1 MKKLLALLLAVILCF
16 ALVACGGKGEN
27 EKLTVE
33 SIAGTYE
40 SRLWFLDASVTL
52 SSNTT
57 YDSTIY
63 GQKGTFTFSNN
74 QIDLTPKVLV
84 SAPLMNVNSECIYDV
99 ESWIFEEDEEY
110 GLKFSPDGNGM
121 TDQTFEACILNA
133 SIPGCKYNRIF
144 LDLNTDGSFEIKLG
158 NRSYSTASI
167 EETFKGTYSS
177 DTASIT
183 LKYEGNDYPL
193 YINKDGSISF
203 IIYDK
208 VA

>member
-1 MKKLLALLLAVILCF
+1 
-16 ALVACGGKGEN
+16 
-27 EKLTVE
+27 
-33 SIAGTYE
+33 
-40 SRLWFLDASVTL
+40 
-52 SSNTT
+52 
-57 YDSTIY
+57 
-63 GQKGTFTFSNN
+63 
-74 QIDLTPKVLV
+74 
-84 SAPLMNVNSECIYDV
+84 MNVNTECIYDV

-110 GLKFSPDGNGM
+110 GLKFSPDENGIA
-121 TDQTFEACILNA
+121 DQTFEACILNS
-133 SIPGCKYNRIF
+133 SIPGSKYNRIF

-158 NRSYSTASI
+158 YRSYSTASI